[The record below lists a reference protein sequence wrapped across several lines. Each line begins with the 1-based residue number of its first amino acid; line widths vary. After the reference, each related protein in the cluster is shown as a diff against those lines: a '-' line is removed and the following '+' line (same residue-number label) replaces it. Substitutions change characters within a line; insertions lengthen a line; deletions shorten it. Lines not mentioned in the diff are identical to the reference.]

1 MNMPGMK
8 PAAKDAPE
16 NFRVL
21 DESLPP
27 LLVEA
32 AVVGAG
38 VAWLEEVEEVRREAD
53 VKTAAADAVLEETAE
68 LVLMVAGKMWHSP
81 AWHE

>member
-8 PAAKDAPE
+8 PATKDAPE
-16 NFRVL
+16 NFTVL
-21 DESLPP
+21 SESFPP

-38 VAWLEEVEEVRREAD
+38 VAWLEEVEDVR
-53 VKTAAADAVLEETAE
+53 
-68 LVLMVAGKMWHSP
+68 
-81 AWHE
+81 